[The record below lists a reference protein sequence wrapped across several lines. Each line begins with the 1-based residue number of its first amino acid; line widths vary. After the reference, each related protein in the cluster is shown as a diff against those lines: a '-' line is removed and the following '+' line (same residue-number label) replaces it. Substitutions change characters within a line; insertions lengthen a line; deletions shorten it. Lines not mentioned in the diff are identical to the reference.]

1 MGFVNQIWQGDAN
14 AYLARSFP
22 LCESPATVWNMT
34 GADILS
40 VKQLAE
46 QFGRRFGRDPKFVGE
61 EAPTAL
67 LGDASSMISRLG
79 SPRIGVDE
87 MVTWVADWLERGGRT
102 LGKPTK
108 YESRSG
114 RF

>member
-1 MGFVNQIWQGDAN
+1 
-14 AYLARSFP
+14 
-22 LCESPATVWNMT
+22 MT
-34 GADILS
+34 GAEILS
-40 VKQLAE
+40 VKELAE
-46 QFGRRFGRDPKFVGE
+46 KFGRRLGRDPKCVGE
-61 EAPTAL
+61 EAPIAL

-79 SPRIGVDE
+79 PPLIGVDE
-87 MVTWVADWLERGGRT
+87 MVTWVANWLERGGRT